1 MVGTVPISVR
11 LHRRCHRGGL
21 CASLLLIACVVLMN
35 MVAEET
41 ESGAKGTSEIA
52 KKPSLPSHTHWRR
65 SRCRCVGYWICCLH
79 SAETL
84 RDPAAIERSA
94 SAAGRRS
101 LCTFVSHVPSSTLQP
116 SLTLHSSAAV
126 ASKKKKKNLWAGL
139 GGHAVSIN
147 PWKKKKE
154 SNISWCIQRGHLLY
168 QCYRHTRT
176 QIQNVFTRLQTV
188 HHWRLK
194 YFIIYIYI
202 YIYRIYFI
210 FFNEWLTLDWIGFET
225 SVFLWHGTTAR
236 RGWFSYFLSVC
247 NWKNIDEC
255 DRLGWCNCS
264 K

>member
-79 SAETL
+79 SVETL
-84 RDPAAIERSA
+84 RDPAAIDRSA

-147 PWKKKKE
+147 PWKKKRSQTSRDAYSE
-154 SNISWCIQRGHLLY
+154 AICCINVIATLALKS
-168 QCYRHTRT
+168 RT
-176 QIQNVFTRLQTV
+176 CLRACKLC
-188 HHWRLK
+188 
-194 YFIIYIYI
+194 
-202 YIYRIYFI
+202 
-210 FFNEWLTLDWIGFET
+210 
-225 SVFLWHGTTAR
+225 TT
-236 RGWFSYFLSVC
+236 G
-247 NWKNIDEC
+247 D
-255 DRLGWCNCS
+255 
-264 K
+264 